1 MALYIVLGVAV
12 LVALWLVMLYNRLV
26 KLRNFVREGWS
37 GIDIQLKKRA
47 NLIPNL
53 VETVKGYMTHERETL
68 ENVIAMR
75 NAAVSEDSPAE
86 RGRKEGMLASA
97 LGNIF
102 ALAENYP
109 DLKANTT
116 FLDLQRNL
124 SEIEDQIQ
132 LARRYYNGTV
142 RNLNNAVET
151 FPSNLVAGMFGFSTA
166 EYFRIEDGAER
177 AVPKVDMGLS

>member
-1 MALYIVLGVAV
+1 MALYIILGAVV
-12 LVALWLVMLYNRLV
+12 LVAIWLILLYNRLV

-68 ENVIAMR
+68 EKVIAMR
-75 NAAVSEDSPAE
+75 NAAVGENSPAE
-86 RGRKEGMLASA
+86 RGRKESMLASA

-116 FLDLQRNL
+116 FLDLQKNL
-124 SEIEDQIQ
+124 TAIEDQIQ
-132 LARRYYNGTV
+132 LARRYYNGAA

-151 FPSNLVAGMFGFSTA
+151 FPSNMVAGAFGFSVA
-166 EYFRIEDGAER
+166 EYFTIEDGAER
-177 AVPKVDMGLS
+177 AVPKVNMGMS